1 MREVLYKN
9 LTSLTYRKKDVFLQ
23 EVFEKDGITARTERR
38 CLYFIKD
45 IMHLDEPDD
54 FKEWVVKQGDTS
66 TINKRQFHIFKRHS
80 DSLGEDRLI
89 CKMLGN
95 IYAIV
100 NNTVYTIT
108 FLQSFKI
115 IFSKRALA

>member
-1 MREVLYKN
+1 MREVIYKN
-9 LTSLTYRKKDVFLQ
+9 LTSLTSRKKDVFLQ

-38 CLYFIKD
+38 CMYFIRD
-45 IMHLDEPDD
+45 VLHLDQPDD
-54 FKEWVVKQGDTS
+54 LKKWVEKQGDVA
-66 TINKRQFHIFKRHS
+66 TINRRQFHIFKRHS
-80 DSLGEDRLI
+80 DQLGEDRLI

-115 IFSKRALA
+115 FFVKQASA

>member
-1 MREVLYKN
+1 MREVTYKN
-9 LTSLTYRKKDVFLQ
+9 LTSLSSRKKDVYLQ

-38 CLYFIKD
+38 CLYFIRD
-45 IMHLDEPDD
+45 IQHFDQPDD
-54 FKEWVVKQGDTS
+54 FKKWVAGHDERS
-66 TINKRQFHIFKRHS
+66 NINKRQFYVFKRHS
-80 DSLGEDRLI
+80 DDLGEDRLI

-100 NNTVYTIT
+100 DNTVYTIT

-115 IFSKRALA
+115 FFSKRLPA